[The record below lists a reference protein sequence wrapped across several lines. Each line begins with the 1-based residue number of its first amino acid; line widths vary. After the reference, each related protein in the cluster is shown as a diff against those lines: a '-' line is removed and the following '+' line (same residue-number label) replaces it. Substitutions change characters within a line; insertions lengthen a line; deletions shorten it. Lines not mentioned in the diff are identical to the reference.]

1 MRRWDPPR
9 AWRALSKAAATAIR
23 RRAPAVPHGPLA
35 ATALLLLVT
44 IATAALL
51 PVGGASPG
59 VARGGVA
66 ELPTDVRHPAP
77 PDLTPF
83 LTNRRWGV
91 SVLDERRKR
100 VEQQEARAAAEQPA
114 EPNPLALLQAI
125 GFVGVAVN
133 EAEQAVLLTVSDGA
147 EVVRHRPGE
156 ALADGRV
163 LVAVRE
169 EALVLER
176 SDGSR
181 ETLALFPVALAP

>member
-1 MRRWDPPR
+1 MN
-9 AWRALSKAAATAIR
+9 WRPTRISDLLEAATTMR
-23 RRAPAVPHGPLA
+23 RRAPALLRGPLA
-35 ATALLLLVT
+35 ATGLLLLVVV
-44 IATAALL
+44 AAAALL
-51 PVGGASPG
+51 PVGGASPD
-59 VARGGVA
+59 VARAGAA
-66 ELPTDVRHPAP
+66 ELSADAQVPPP

-83 LTNRRWGV
+83 LTNRRWGI
-91 SVLDERRKR
+91 SVLEGRERLA
-100 VEQQEARAAAEQPA
+100 QQETEAAGEPSA

-147 EVVRHRPGE
+147 EVVRRRPGE

-176 SDGSR
+176 SDGSQ
-181 ETLALFPVALAP
+181 ETLALFPVVLTP